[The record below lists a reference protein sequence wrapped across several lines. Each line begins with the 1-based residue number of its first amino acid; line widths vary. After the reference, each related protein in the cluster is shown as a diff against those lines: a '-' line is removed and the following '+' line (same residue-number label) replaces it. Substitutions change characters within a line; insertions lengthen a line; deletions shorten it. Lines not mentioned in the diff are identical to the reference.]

1 MTRES
6 RFSWT
11 SKAFFLLSLSIVHI
25 LSESSPLLLYAVMV
39 GSADIEKSLSEALSE
54 AKEQSARTDSSADSD
69 LDKEELKNEIRRLN
83 DRVRELEEAKSGGKV
98 LVEEDDYSDLT
109 ENDLK
114 SEVDNLEISQAVT
127 KSDLE
132 ERMEDFKDDV
142 FEKVFSAVENRLA
155 EENFEE
161 KVNSIRSDTDEE
173 IEDIRSRIEN
183 IEVEEKVDTVEM
195 EQRIEEEREE
205 IDNKIDFR
213 YTEVTSEL
221 NDVRKNMEAL
231 RSNVSDAHDKIGS
244 VREKIEFMQE
254 EGQRIETELQ
264 SEIKDMREEVE
275 EDIEP
280 VPAQDDFDELQDHV
294 EDISVL
300 LDEVS
305 KKLAGR

>member
-1 MTRES
+1 
-6 RFSWT
+6 
-11 SKAFFLLSLSIVHI
+11 
-25 LSESSPLLLYAVMV
+25 MV

-54 AKEQSARTDSSADSD
+54 AKEQSASTDSDSD
-69 LDKEELKNEIRRLN
+69 LDEEALKKEIRRLN
-83 DRVRELEEAKSGGKV
+83 DRVRELEEANSGGKV

-114 SEVDNLEISQAVT
+114 REVDKLEISQAVT

-155 EENFEE
+155 EENFQE

-173 IEDIRSRIEN
+173 IEDIKGRIEN
-183 IEVEEKVDTVEM
+183 IEVEEKVDREDL
-195 EQRIEEEREE
+195 EARIGEEREE

-213 YTEVTSEL
+213 YNEVTSEINNL
-221 NDVRKNMEAL
+221 RQNMEAL
-231 RSNVSDAHDKIGS
+231 RSNVSEAHDKIGS
-244 VREKIEFMQE
+244 IRGKIERMQE
-254 EGQRIETELQ
+254 EGRRIETELQ
-264 SEIKDMREEVE
+264 SEIEDVRDEVQ
-275 EDIEP
+275 EDIGP

>member
-1 MTRES
+1 MGIGSTDLEE
-6 RFSWT
+6 
-11 SKAFFLLSLSIVHI
+11 SLSDALADVKKESAEMQK
-25 LSESSPLLLYAVMV
+25 SE
-39 GSADIEKSLSEALSE
+39 E
-54 AKEQSARTDSSADSD
+54 
-69 LDKEELKNEIRRLN
+69 KEELKKEIRRLN
-83 DRVRELEEAKSGGKV
+83 DRVKELEQANSGGKV

-114 SEVDNLEISQAVT
+114 REVDKLEISQAVT

-155 EENFEE
+155 EENFQE
-161 KVNSIRSDTDEE
+161 KVNSIRSDADKE
-173 IEDIRSRIEN
+173 IDDINGRIEN
-183 IEVEEKVDTVEM
+183 IEVEEKVDSE
-195 EQRIEEEREE
+195 ELEARIEKEREE

-213 YTEVTSEL
+213 YNEVTSEL

-231 RSNVSDAHDKIGS
+231 RSNVSEAHDKIGS
-244 VREKIEFMQE
+244 IRGKIERMQQ
-254 EGQRIETELQ
+254 EGRRIETELQ
-264 SEIKDMREEVE
+264 SEIEGVKDEVQ

>member
-1 MTRES
+1 
-6 RFSWT
+6 
-11 SKAFFLLSLSIVHI
+11 
-25 LSESSPLLLYAVMV
+25 MV

-54 AKEQSARTDSSADSD
+54 AKKQSASTGSGSD
-69 LDKEELKNEIRRLN
+69 VDEEELKKEIRRLN
-83 DRVRELEEAKSGGKV
+83 DRVRELEEANSGGKV

-114 SEVDNLEISQAVT
+114 QEVDKLEISQAVT

-132 ERMEDFKDDV
+132 ERMEDFRDEV
-142 FEKVFSAVENRLA
+142 FEQVFSAVENRLA
-155 EENFEE
+155 EENFRE
-161 KVNSIRSDTDEE
+161 KVNSIRSDADDRIESIQRE
-173 IEDIRSRIEN
+173 LEDIEI
-183 IEVEEKVDTVEM
+183 EEKVDSS
-195 EQRIEEEREE
+195 QLDRRIQSEREE

-213 YTEVTSEL
+213 YNEVTSEI

-231 RSNVSDAHDKIGS
+231 RSNVSEAHDKIGS
-244 VREKIEFMQE
+244 LRDKIERMQE
-254 EGQRIETELQ
+254 EGRRIESDLKTEI
-264 SEIKDMREEVE
+264 EDAKEEVQ

-294 EDISVL
+294 EDISGL